1 MSKYVIKQNTMYI
14 RGVRVDDH
22 TIHTE
27 VSEAGR
33 EPFIIKQ
40 KPQEIMNQSCRFY
53 GEHFNERKLFTKR
66 LTRITSKPPILV
78 SAVTSTYFFCTGSE
92 RSIDNTWI
100 NILYVKDFK
109 EYNGNK
115 TKIFLE
121 QDQSLVF
128 PISYHVINHQYL
140 NCLCLYYRN
149 HRNNIFIKQLNTPN
163 IDLTQDGYS
172 VRDAIKM
179 YLKNQY

>member
-1 MSKYVIKQNTMYI
+1 
-14 RGVRVDDH
+14 
-22 TIHTE
+22 
-27 VSEAGR
+27 
-33 EPFIIKQ
+33 
-40 KPQEIMNQSCRFY
+40 MNQSCRFY

-172 VRDAIKM
+172 VLDVIKM
-179 YLKNQY
+179 YLKYQY

>member
-14 RGVRVDDH
+14 RGVRVDD
-22 TIHTE
+22 HTE

-172 VRDAIKM
+172 VRDVIKM

>member
-1 MSKYVIKQNTMYI
+1 
-14 RGVRVDDH
+14 
-22 TIHTE
+22 
-27 VSEAGR
+27 
-33 EPFIIKQ
+33 
-40 KPQEIMNQSCRFY
+40 MNQSCRFY

-78 SAVTSTYFFCTGSE
+78 SAVTSTYFFCKGSE

-115 TKIFLE
+115 TKIFLG
-121 QDQSLVF
+121 QDQILVF

-149 HRNNIFIKQLNTPN
+149 HRNIIFIKQLNTPN

-172 VRDAIKM
+172 VLDVIKM
-179 YLKNQY
+179 YLKNQH